1 MITKYISE
9 SNKHIEDYLDYYFN
23 DDKKKLNYAIMINGA
38 WGCGKTWFVNQYI
51 EKLKLENKKVVYI
64 SLNGIKG
71 FEQLDGLIYSELY
84 PIVNGKTSKFLT
96 KGIGTLLKGMKVDL
110 TGFDFE
116 KFYRIK
122 DSVIIF
128 IDDMERCKIN
138 TEELFGHINNF
149 VENLGIKTVIIAD
162 ESQIKEEEYLKIKEK
177 LIDATFTYT
186 EDTSVVIDSIVG
198 GIVDSQL
205 RSMLEL
211 NKEEIMDL
219 FRLAGYKN
227 LRSLKQSIYSF
238 ENFYDKDF
246 FTRNNIFYKDVFF
259 KTFKVYLILSLEN
272 KKGIFKNGILNFNPD
287 DSFLQD
293 EKLSVKIAA
302 GYRGINGKE
311 ASDFYN
317 KYNLSIS
324 DMVFSQENWTNILLN
339 RIFEKELINKEL
351 NEGYFRTE
359 IEKPIWFKLMNFF
372 DMTESEF
379 DSLIDQAKYVLE
391 QENFENW
398 ADIIH
403 TFSMLV
409 YFNKISIIEIDL
421 DVLKT
426 HALHSFDKVFPVVD
440 NLKSLRE
447 IEYKEHSSGYGYFAS
462 GIDYFNDFLDEI
474 NTSYETKYNAN
485 LKEKAD
491 ELVDIMKVDPTLF
504 YHRINLTNNSDN
516 LFYDVP
522 VLKEIEPT
530 KFSEEL
536 CNLSKSDLSIIL
548 PALRKR
554 YQLIM
559 QDPIYPKEKDWLEKV
574 VENINSV
581 ILSQSGR
588 LKKAKIE
595 QRILPLFSEISTSA
609 YEGT

>member
-116 KFYRIK
+116 RFYRIK

-149 VENLGIKTVIIAD
+149 VENIGIKTVVIAD
-162 ESQIKEEEYLKIKEK
+162 ENQIEEGAYLKIKEK

-186 EDTSVVIDSIVG
+186 EDTLVVIDSIIEGVA
-198 GIVDSQL
+198 DDHL
-205 RSMLEL
+205 RSMLES
-211 NKEEIMDL
+211 NKEEIMNL
-219 FRLAGYKN
+219 FTLAGYKN

-238 ENFYDKDF
+238 EHFYSKDF
-246 FTRNNIFYKDVFF
+246 FTRNDLFYNDVFL
-259 KTFKVYLILSLEN
+259 KTFKIYLILSLEN
-272 KKGIFKNGILNFNPD
+272 KRGVFKNGILNFNPD
-287 DSFLQD
+287 DSFFQD
-293 EKLSVKIAA
+293 VELSKKIAA
-302 GYRGINGKE
+302 SCRGINGKE
-311 ASDFYN
+311 ASEFYN
-317 KYNLSIS
+317 KYNLSIT
-324 DMVFSQENWTNILLN
+324 DMVFSKENWTNILLN
-339 RIFEKELINKEL
+339 RIIEKELINKEL

-359 IEKPIWFKLMNFF
+359 IEKPIWFKLMNYF
-372 DMTESEF
+372 DMAEVEF
-379 DSLIDQAKYVLE
+379 DSLIDQAKYALE

-398 ADIIH
+398 ADVIH

-409 YFNKISIIEIDL
+409 YFNNISIIEIDL
-421 DVLKT
+421 EVLKT
-426 HALHSFDKVFPVVD
+426 HALRSFDKVFPVVD

-447 IEYKEHSSGYGYFAS
+447 IEYKEHSSGYSYFAR
-462 GIDYFNDFLDEI
+462 GIDYFNDFLNEI
-474 NTSYETKYNAN
+474 NTIYENKYNSN
-485 LKEKAD
+485 LKEKAN
-491 ELVDIMKVDPTLF
+491 ELVALMKSNPSLF

-522 VLKEIEPT
+522 VLKEIEPL

-536 CNLSKSDLSIIL
+536 CNLSKSELSSIL

-559 QDPIYPKEKDWLEKV
+559 QDPIYPKEKDWLDQV
-574 VENINSV
+574 VENINIV
-581 ILSQSGR
+581 ILPQSER

-609 YEGT
+609 YDGT

>member
-116 KFYRIK
+116 RFYRIK

-149 VENLGIKTVIIAD
+149 VENIGIKTVVIAD
-162 ESQIKEEEYLKIKEK
+162 ENQIEEGAYLKIKEK

-186 EDTSVVIDSIVG
+186 EDTLVVIDSIIEGVA
-198 GIVDSQL
+198 DDHL
-205 RSMLEL
+205 RSMLES
-211 NKEEIMDL
+211 NKEEIMNL
-219 FRLAGYKN
+219 FTLAGYKN

-238 ENFYDKDF
+238 EHFYSKDF
-246 FTRNNIFYKDVFF
+246 FTRNDLFYNDVFL
-259 KTFKVYLILSLEN
+259 KTFKIYLILSLEN
-272 KKGIFKNGILNFNPD
+272 KRGVFKNGILNFNPD
-287 DSFLQD
+287 DSFFQD
-293 EKLSVKIAA
+293 VELSKKIAA
-302 GYRGINGKE
+302 SCRGINGKE
-311 ASDFYN
+311 ASEFYN
-317 KYNLSIS
+317 KYNLSIN
-324 DMVFSQENWTNILLN
+324 DMVFSKENWTNILLN
-339 RIFEKELINKEL
+339 RIIEKELINKEL

-359 IEKPIWFKLMNFF
+359 IEKPIWFKLMNYF
-372 DMTESEF
+372 DMAEVEF
-379 DSLIDQAKYVLE
+379 DSLIDQAKYALE

-398 ADIIH
+398 ADVIH

-409 YFNKISIIEIDL
+409 YFNNISIIEIDL
-421 DVLKT
+421 EVLKT
-426 HALHSFDKVFPVVD
+426 HALRSFDKVFPVVD

-447 IEYKEHSSGYGYFAS
+447 IEYKEHSSGYSYFAR
-462 GIDYFNDFLDEI
+462 GIDYFNDFLNEI
-474 NTSYETKYNAN
+474 NTIYENKYNSN
-485 LKEKAD
+485 LKEKAN
-491 ELVDIMKVDPTLF
+491 ELVALMKSNPSLF

-522 VLKEIEPT
+522 VLKEIEPL

-536 CNLSKSDLSIIL
+536 CNLSKSELSSIL

-559 QDPIYPKEKDWLEKV
+559 QDPIYPKEKDWLDQV
-574 VENINSV
+574 VENINIV
-581 ILSQSGR
+581 ILPQSER

-609 YEGT
+609 YDGT